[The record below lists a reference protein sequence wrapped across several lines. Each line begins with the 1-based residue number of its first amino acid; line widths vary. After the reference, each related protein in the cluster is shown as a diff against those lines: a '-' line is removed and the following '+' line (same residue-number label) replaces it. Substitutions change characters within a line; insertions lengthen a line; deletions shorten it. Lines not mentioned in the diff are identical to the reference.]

1 MSEYLCKDC
10 KYSNI
15 PLMTKIGNIIFFL
28 KNEDFEYVCT
38 RSRTI
43 PVVKHSPVVG
53 TFIQKPIRDYVRCHE
68 ERQVVLILNWDAKY
82 LDKEDSCGPNGKYW
96 TPKNKNDLFK
106 YLKKEHNE

>member
-68 ERQVVLILNWDAKY
+68 ERQDAKY